1 MVPLGSSYHPDLKI
15 LTVLF
20 PRNFLTSLSRAYYNQ
35 TLCEKKVTN
44 I

>member
-15 LTVLF
+15 LTV
-20 PRNFLTSLSRAYYNQ
+20 PQNFLTQTSSVYYNNQ
-35 TLCEKKVTN
+35 ERNWNN